1 MPVFEFSFPYSSA
14 MKNEIL
20 KNQTL
25 APCLFSVYNAAMT
38 ETVTKEKLVN
48 DVKEVISDAEA
59 LIHAAGDDLRGK
71 ASEARDKLSV
81 KLAAARERL
90 KHLEGVVREKAIEG
104 AKQTDRVIRE
114 HPYESIGVAFGVGLL
129 LGILINRR

>member
-1 MPVFEFSFPYSSA
+1 
-14 MKNEIL
+14 
-20 KNQTL
+20 
-25 APCLFSVYNAAMT
+25 MT
-38 ETVTKEKLVN
+38 EAVTKEKLVS

-71 ASEARDKLSV
+71 AGEAREKLAI

-90 KHLEGVVREKAIEG
+90 RQIEGVAREKVIEG
-104 AKQTDRVIRE
+104 AKHTDRVIRE

-129 LGILINRR
+129 IGILINRK